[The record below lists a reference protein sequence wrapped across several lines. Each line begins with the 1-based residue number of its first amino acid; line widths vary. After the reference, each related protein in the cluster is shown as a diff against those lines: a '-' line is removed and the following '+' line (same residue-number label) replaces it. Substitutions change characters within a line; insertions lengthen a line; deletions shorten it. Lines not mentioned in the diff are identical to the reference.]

1 MIATLPARFDHI
13 LKNPRQM
20 PIWRDFCVSALP
32 IFFLENW
39 SKKHHIGILIGS
51 CIRGG
56 RYE

>member
-1 MIATLPARFDHI
+1 MIAITLGVAGPSQQNQR
-13 LKNPRQM
+13 KM
-20 PIWRDFCVSALP
+20 PIWRDFCVSAFP
-32 IFFLENW
+32 FFFLENW

>member
-1 MIATLPARFDHI
+1 MTAIVTEHPSFL
-13 LKNPRQM
+13 RQNHRKM
-20 PIWRDFCVSALP
+20 LIWRDFCVSAIP

-56 RYE
+56 KYE

>member
-1 MIATLPARFDHI
+1 MAITPARLDQ
-13 LKNPRQM
+13 LRQNPRKM

-32 IFFLENW
+32 SLFLENW